1 MQVGREAS
9 IARERE
15 FHNHRFGQEEDPR
28 KHLDKWYR
36 AIRHGSEW
44 QDREIIR
51 LAKDADVLEYGCAD
65 GEWSLS
71 SLRLPDVCRSLAGID
86 ISDVAVTKANEQ
98 ARALG
103 KTNATFFAMDAEAMS
118 FEDNSFDLVYGRG
131 IIHHLDLHRCFSEV
145 ARVLKPTGVAYFSEP
160 MGHNPVLN
168 AYRRRTPDMRTVD
181 EHPLLVRDFALM
193 HRYFSDVRVT
203 YYGLFSVASA
213 LVPSRISE
221 IVYTAGKA
229 VDSVVLGLPYV
240 KRFAWHALL
249 TFKV

>member
-1 MQVGREAS
+1 
-9 IARERE
+9 
-15 FHNHRFGQEEDPR
+15 
-28 KHLDKWYR
+28 
-36 AIRHGSEW
+36 
-44 QDREIIR
+44 
-51 LAKDADVLEYGCAD
+51 
-65 GEWSLS
+65 
-71 SLRLPDVCRSLAGID
+71 
-86 ISDVAVTKANEQ
+86 
-98 ARALG
+98 
-103 KTNATFFAMDAEAMS
+103 
-118 FEDNSFDLVYGRG
+118 
-131 IIHHLDLHRCFSEV
+131 
-145 ARVLKPTGVAYFSEP
+145 
-160 MGHNPVLN
+160 
-168 AYRRRTPDMRTVD
+168 MRTVD